1 MKNLEIV
8 IFLSSTFNN
17 KMLSARDAFR
27 NEMLAK
33 LNAIAGQIQGNVYL
47 NDYELGI
54 PEGTDALT
62 VVCTCLDAIIASDYF
77 VGIMGEGRGTLLAE
91 YLSGSDWSGSRYGSL
106 IAQAIQNDFTVLELE
121 FMCAVQSRIKSYFFW
136 DTKRRI
142 IDCDKSIEKFLFL
155 HNQNITG
162 FTYLEELKQSVV
174 AALEAEW
181 NLKYSL
187 FSGYSQQE
195 KDTNIILANKIRY
208 YVPNTKCIRE
218 IDDYVDSKSRE
229 VLWVTGKGGSGKSTV
244 LFDWFNS
251 HSESEEYHVL
261 YFSCEYIS
269 ASLDELLLQLVYEI
283 ECVENQDFI
292 SEYQDLTSDLERI
305 EYFKIVLEKL
315 CQPYVMLI
323 DGLEHITSHAGIK
336 TSFCLPEQLQPNLKI
351 IATWREE
358 NSKDQNGLFYT
369 LKGFDLESFT
379 ENFFEKEGKT
389 LIYNK
394 YKKQIV
400 RLLRPEW
407 TPDATRLMLS
417 CIIVTAKYNNIEST
431 ITEFAEEYDKY
442 GNPYC
447 SYIIWLNRYFMV
459 DGNEPL
465 KESLLLMY
473 HSKNGISLSLL
484 QSVVSSGENLKEIFN
499 VMYFLL
505 QKNTYNRYLISN
517 AYLRSAIEILYHEEL
532 AEYGRRL
539 SNLNY
544 MELLAK
550 ENNMDEAFDIWE
562 EYLDYLA
569 RNGKVDDLEQL
580 FTEHLG
586 KIANLWYY
594 NRELLL
600 RAFEIVKCPEVVDK
614 IRKRAMEDTESNAP
628 FFVSHLLYEHGY
640 YKDAVDVYEYLVS
653 NKEQFHLSENDLA
666 TVLNNMGIYRSLLI
680 GEEKQSEEYLLQGY
694 QLRKKHFLENKKAF
708 FESCDNLFGFYWRC
722 NNKEAA
728 IKYMDEEI
736 ELCETCF
743 RENSQ
748 ENMKCN
754 LSRAALEE
762 DRDSSRAFYYYD
774 KALSI
779 CNNIFEE
786 DNLHS
791 ANIYQMKGTLYI
803 KTGNYSL
810 ALESGIEADDI
821 YEKRG
826 IYNDERVYIY
836 NLIASASLALER
848 KGVAL
853 ENTEGNSQYWF
864 RKALQ
869 LSRKIDP
876 EHYNDNLSLLLAEFP
891 DTSEEYWSSS
901 GG

>member
-1 MKNLEIV
+1 MENLEII
-8 IFLSSTFNN
+8 IFLSSTFHNN
-17 KMLSARDAFR
+17 MVSTRDAFR

-62 VVCTCLDAIIASDYF
+62 VICTCLDAIIASDYF
-77 VGIMGEGRGTLLAE
+77 VGIMGESRGTLLSE
-91 YLSGSDWSGSRYGSL
+91 YLEGSDWSESRYSSL
-106 IAQAIQNDFTVLELE
+106 IAQAIHNDCTVLELE
-121 FMCAVQSRIKSYFFW
+121 FMCAVLSGIKSYFFE
-136 DTKRRI
+136 DTRRQI
-142 IDCDKSIEKFLFL
+142 VDYDKSIEKFLFL
-155 HNQNITG
+155 HNQSITG
-162 FTYLEELKQSVV
+162 FTRLEELKQSVI
-174 AALEAEW
+174 ADLEAEW

-208 YVPNTKCIRE
+208 YIPNTKCIRE
-218 IDDYVDSKSRE
+218 IDDYVNSNFGQ
-229 VLWVTGKGGSGKSTV
+229 VLWITGKGGSGKSAC

-251 HSESEEYHVL
+251 HLGSEEYHVL
-261 YFSCEYIS
+261 YFTCEYIS
-269 ASLDELLLQLVYEI
+269 ASLDELLFQFIYEI
-283 ECVENQDFI
+283 ECVENQDYI
-292 SEYQDLTSDLERI
+292 SEYQDLTSDLARI
-305 EYFKIVLEKL
+305 EYFKTVLEKL
-315 CQPYVMLI
+315 CQPYVLLI
-323 DGLEHITSHAGIK
+323 DGLEHISSHAGIK
-336 TSFCLPEQLQPNLKI
+336 SSFCLPEQLQPNIKI

-358 NSKDQNGLFYT
+358 NNEDQKGLIYT
-369 LKGFDLESFT
+369 LDGFDFESFA
-379 ENFFEKEGKT
+379 ENFFEKEGKA
-389 LIYNK
+389 LIFNK
-394 YKKQIV
+394 YKKQIIK
-400 RLLRPEW
+400 LLRPGW

-417 CIIVTAKYNNIEST
+417 CIIVTAKYNNIESI

-484 QSVVSSGENLKEIFN
+484 QSVVSSGEKLGEIFN
-499 VMYFLL
+499 VIYFLL

-517 AYLRSAIEILYHEEL
+517 AYLRSAIEILFYQEL
-532 AEYGRRL
+532 SEYSDRL
-539 SNLNY
+539 FNLNY

-550 ENNMDEAFDIWE
+550 ENNMEEAYDIWE
-562 EYLDYLA
+562 EYLDYLVY
-569 RNGKVDDLEQL
+569 NGKVDDLERL
-580 FTEHLG
+580 FTEYLG
-586 KIANLWYY
+586 EIANLWYY

-600 RAFEIVKCPEVVDK
+600 RAFEKVKCPEFVKK
-614 IRKRAMEDTESNAP
+614 IKNRAMEDIKSNAP

-640 YKDAVDVYEYLVS
+640 YKDAVDVYEYLES
-653 NKEQFHLSENDLA
+653 NKDQFDLSENDLA
-666 TVLNNMGIYRSLLI
+666 TVLNNMGIYHSLLI
-680 GEEKQSEEYLLQGY
+680 GGEKRSEEYLLQGY
-694 QLRKKHFLENKKAF
+694 HLRKKHFLENKKAF

-728 IKYMDEEI
+728 VKYLDEEI

-754 LSRAALEE
+754 LSRATLEE
-762 DRDSSRAFYYYD
+762 ERDPARAFYYYD

-786 DNLHS
+786 DNLQS
-791 ANIYQMKGTLYI
+791 ANIYQMKGLLYI
-803 KTGNYSL
+803 KIGNYIL
-810 ALESGIEADDI
+810 ALESGIKADHI
-821 YEKRG
+821 YTKRG
-826 IYNDERVYIY
+826 IYNDEHVYIY

-869 LSRKIDP
+869 LSKKIAP

-891 DTSEEYWSSS
+891 DTSEAYWSSS
-901 GG
+901 GE